1 MKIGIIGASLGGLV
15 AGDKLAKEGHDV
27 TVIKGS
33 QPVGGR
39 MTSFYKDGSFF
50 DYGIPFL
57 ETAPD
62 ASSLFTRT
70 SAKQSPLHQW
80 ISEVPCYDGL
90 QPDKMY
96 THMQKGDY
104 FVCKN
109 GFSDI
114 PEHLKRWV
122 DIKAAENAGGLT
134 HIGANRGS
142 KRSWMINL
150 NDFSVFE
157 CDAVILAASAV
168 ESYGILQTAQDET
181 AALRLIRL
189 LDEIRYEPKFALMA
203 SYEHEMPEWKLIQCK
218 NSRLGWICNDSSKTA
233 NSPRTNLTLHSSAS
247 FAREHA
253 DAEEEKRM
261 ELLLEEA
268 KNITEESWITEPIWS
283 RSYRWKYYKVLNPVD
298 QYFMEME
305 MEEAPLAVIGDY
317 FKGHSIEAEYRSAI
331 KLADLWI
338 DKYKKTVAIN
348 T

>member
-1 MKIGIIGASLGGLV
+1 MKIGIIGASLAGLV

-39 MTSFYKDGSFF
+39 LASFYKNHSFF
-50 DYGIPFL
+50 DYGVPFL
-57 ETAPD
+57 EIASD
-62 ASSLFTRT
+62 ESSLFTKT
-70 SAKQSPLHQW
+70 SAKGSPLHQW
-80 ISEVPCYDGL
+80 VSKVPYYDGAQL
-90 QPDKMY
+90 RRKNPS
-96 THMQKGDY
+96 THEGDY

-114 PEHLKRWV
+114 PERLKRWV
-122 DIKAAENAGGLT
+122 DIKVAENAGGLT

-168 ESYGILQTAQDET
+168 ESYGILQTAKDET

-189 LDEIRYEPKFALMA
+189 LDEIQYEPKLALMA
-203 SYEHEMPEWKLIQCK
+203 SYEGEMPEWKLIECK
-218 NSRLGWICNDSSKTA
+218 NSQLAWICNDSSKTE
-233 NSPRTNLTLHSSAS
+233 NSSRVNLTLHSSAR

-253 DAEEEKRM
+253 GTEEEQLK
-261 ELLLEEA
+261 ELLLQEA
-268 KNITEESWITEPIWS
+268 NNITEESWITQPVWS
-283 RSYRWKYYKVLNPVD
+283 RSYRWKYYKALKPVD
-298 QYFMEME
+298 QYYMEME

-317 FKGHSIEAEYRSAI
+317 FSGTSIESEYRSAI
-331 KLADLWI
+331 KLADFWT
-338 DKYKKTVAIN
+338 DKYKNTVAIN